1 MIHRRAL
8 AGSLLWCLVLTLLLT
23 TGARAA
29 EFGSKGGPAPA
40 NVDEIAGILR
50 QEPYDLELM
59 ISFGTSKGGSAG
71 HLALAIRDQASRD
84 DLVYSANFYADR
96 SARHEA
102 DFYTRDLML
111 AIPKM
116 EYLYGTSSTLDD
128 KASFGLDYGE
138 IYKRSVIG
146 VRVSGVPAAEKLAL
160 AGFFRRL
167 NEDYQSRARNTVYHD
182 GEVRYDYLQ
191 LNCAKTIGSSFRYGA
206 GYEDLEIAGAKI
218 LPAIT
223 RVVQA
228 LNANIPTEMAIKLL
242 AAWHA
247 RGYRM
252 DVVLYKKYE
261 GSAYVDPSEDEKVA
275 FKDLPNRFPSVM
287 SRDFRKDQ
295 GRYEDYDNLFAMYLL
310 YNLGRHS
317 VRVNGETRRLEIEK
331 SKEPMAYAQ
340 AAELAAQSARSD
352 SESFQRR
359 VPPDNTHLYD
369 FPAEDGKPASR

>member
-1 MIHRRAL
+1 VLAL
-8 AGSLLWCLVLTLLLT
+8 LVTAS
-23 TGARAA
+23 ARAA

-40 NVDEIAGILR
+40 NVGEIASILR

-71 HLALAIRDQASRD
+71 HLALAIRDQTSGD
-84 DLVYSANFYADR
+84 DMVYSANFYADR
-96 SARHEA
+96 SAKHEA
-102 DFYTRDLML
+102 SFYTRDLML

-116 EYLYGTSSTLDD
+116 EYLYGTASSLDD

-138 IYKRSVIG
+138 IYKRSVVGI
-146 VRVSGVPAAEKLAL
+146 RVSGVPAAEKLAL
-160 AGFFRRL
+160 ADFFRRL
-167 NEDYQSRARNTVYHD
+167 NDDYHSRARNTVYHD

-228 LNANIPTEMAIKLL
+228 LNANIPTEMAMKIL

-261 GSAYVDPSEDEKVA
+261 GSAYVDPHDDEKVA
-275 FKDLPNRFPSVM
+275 FRDLPNRFPSVM
-287 SRDFRKDQ
+287 SRDFRKEQ

-317 VRVNGETRRLEIEK
+317 VRVNGETKRLEIEK

-340 AAELAAQSARSD
+340 AAELAAQSAKSD

-369 FPAEDGKPASR
+369 FPAENGKPAPR